1 MRCCRAR
8 SANQRPS
15 LSRIDGSLSRP
26 ERGWWRAASL
36 ARIARVA
43 ATLLARTS
51 HTTTNTMSAAR
62 CVGAM
67 AARPVALAGASRAG
81 RARVAG
87 VAPARGLGGP
97 GLPARRARRALAAR
111 ADAAPDDS
119 SATSATSAPKDE
131 TRISVDDVMMDST
144 ALPANFCIIE
154 GGARDKVRDFAD
166 MGVDELLN
174 NIESRKNKVF
184 IMLEEVRRL
193 RVQVQLK
200 NKTEEVRENT
210 FGFEPATR
218 ARDGDVAARR
228 EPSRSPVP
236 RSMARLMLSAG
247 MLAALAADTAARKR
261 GFPSGSPPPSRAATV
276 ISRMILVKSLPR
288 LASARPF
295 LCLMVLHLL
304 CPDMYPVCR
313 IYVLY
318 RKSDLQYLT
327 NLPPGCSMV

>member
-1 MRCCRAR
+1 
-8 SANQRPS
+8 
-15 LSRIDGSLSRP
+15 
-26 ERGWWRAASL
+26 
-36 ARIARVA
+36 
-43 ATLLARTS
+43 
-51 HTTTNTMSAAR
+51 MSAAR
-62 CVGAM
+62 CVGAL

-119 SATSATSAPKDE
+119 SASSATSAPKDE

-200 NKTEEVRENT
+200 NKTEEVRTT
-210 FGFEPATR
+210 FGFELATR
-218 ARDGDVAARR
+218 ARDGDVYPSKSKSPTPAPADVSRETKKHPHAAR
-228 EPSRSPVP
+228 
-236 RSMARLMLSAG
+236 
-247 MLAALAADTAARKR
+247 
-261 GFPSGSPPPSRAATV
+261 SG
-276 ISRMILVKSLPR
+276 
-288 LASARPF
+288 
-295 LCLMVLHLL
+295 H
-304 CPDMYPVCR
+304 Y
-313 IYVLY
+313 
-318 RKSDLQYLT
+318 LQ
-327 NLPPGCSMV
+327 